1 MSGHSKWANIK
12 HKKAKVD
19 AQRGNIFSKISREL
33 MVAAR
38 AGGGNPDTNTRLR
51 IAIQKA
57 REANIPSENIQRA
70 IQKGTGE
77 LEGINYEELVYE
89 GYGPGGV
96 AIMLD
101 ILTDNRNRTAGE
113 IRHLFSKHGG
123 NLGET
128 GCVSWMFEKRG
139 YIVVNKEGS
148 PGEDDLML
156 IALEAGAE
164 DLVSEGDT
172 YEVFTKPEDL
182 EAVRESLVASGVPVA
197 QAEVTMLPKSTV
209 SVAEKDVEKLLK
221 LMDVLEEHDDVQNV
235 YANFDLPEEVM
246 QKHMS

>member
-51 IAIQKA
+51 MAIQKA

-156 IALEAGAE
+156 VVLDAGAE
-164 DLVSEGDT
+164 DMVSEEDT

-182 EAVRESLVASGVPVA
+182 EEVKERLLASGIPVA
-197 QAEVTMLPKSTV
+197 QAEVTMVPKSTV
-209 SVAEKDVEKLLK
+209 SVAEKDAEKLLK

-235 YANFDLPEEVM
+235 YANFDLPEELM